1 MQKVNGEST
10 MEDDNKNSNTI
21 KEAIKQKI
29 KEKIKKELLEEIY
42 NELKLEE
49 ELEEEITYELIDTRP
64 LEHSEGIKE
73 KLEPIPMTPV
83 RTIANNDKIKEKLA
97 ITVKAILKIAS
108 HALKYAHLKIPRDE
122 WVEVIGLLAGR
133 YDSTKGVLHIE
144 DAYPM
149 GHGTAVYAEIN
160 VERNRK
166 SGYERAYE
174 EIMSKRLFICGWY
187 HSHPSYGCFMSRED
201 LGTQARYQK
210 LWDQAVALVIDP
222 YQINGKSLGFEIYR
236 ANFKTKKW
244 FSVPFEIKGNL
255 DVRML
260 PEILDFMNPI
270 IEGRAIYLEYD
281 ED

>member
-1 MQKVNGEST
+1 MN
-10 MEDDNKNSNTI
+10 DNDKTNISI

-49 ELEEEITYELIDTRP
+49 ELEEEITTELIDTKP
-64 LEHSEGIKE
+64 LEHSKSIKE
-73 KLEPIPMTPV
+73 KLEPIPMMP
-83 RTIANNDKIKEKLA
+83 IKTTTTNEVINAEIA
-97 ITVKAILKIAS
+97 ITVKAILKISS
-108 HALKYAHLKIPRDE
+108 HALKYAHSKIPKE
-122 WVEVIGLLAGR
+122 KWVEVIGLLAGK
-133 YDSTKGVLHIE
+133 YDNTKGILHVE

-166 SGYERAYE
+166 SGHERAYE
-174 EIMSKRLFICGWY
+174 EIMKKKMFICGWY

-210 LWDQAVALVIDP
+210 LWDKAIALVIDP
-222 YQINGKSLGFEIYR
+222 YKINGISLGFEIYR
-236 ANFKTKKW
+236 ANFKSKKW
-244 FSVPFEIKGNL
+244 FSVPFEIKGYL
-255 DVRML
+255 DVKML

-270 IEGRAIYLEYD
+270 IEGKAAYLEYD
-281 ED
+281 EK